1 MTSKTFQFDFSHLK
15 NRPNMG
21 TKIPNKGLEPYNPD
35 KHKYPEQIHHRV
47 ALGMDCGSYIGKG
60 WYDIICDLDDAIS
73 KIYPMYI
80 VDQVKE
86 KFGTLRFYLNA
97 ADDIIHG
104 MIWMATEVSGR
115 TCEDCGSMNDVIQT
129 EGWVT
134 TICKSCLEKRGE

>member
-1 MTSKTFQFDFSHLK
+1 MLCKPKRIPIILIIAKAKNISKTADKIIEALGIGSKNLTKITMLIRIKAIIMTSKTFQFDFSHLK

-60 WYDIICDLDDAIS
+60 WYNIICDLDDAIS

-86 KFGTLRFYLNA
+86 KFG
-97 ADDIIHG
+97 
-104 MIWMATEVSGR
+104 
-115 TCEDCGSMNDVIQT
+115 
-129 EGWVT
+129 
-134 TICKSCLEKRGE
+134 